1 MCYVGVSVVKLKAN
15 IGELDERLFD
25 NISGKGQL
33 RIYRS
38 TFDGYETAISV
49 Q

>member
-1 MCYVGVSVVKLKAN
+1 MKLKAN
-15 IGELDERLFD
+15 LGELEERLFD
-25 NISGKGQL
+25 NISGKGRL

-38 TFDGYETAISV
+38 IFDGYETAISV